1 MGSIPFQVLAPGHV
15 KQFIVFF
22 RLQIYS
28 KDCKNPFVSGY
39 KQVNNK
45 LSLIMKNLKNRVFS
59 KWINLIPVLYT
70 EYTLRRSVKMFK
82 NIVFII
88 LQRQEI

>member
-1 MGSIPFQVLAPGHV
+1 
-15 KQFIVFF
+15 
-22 RLQIYS
+22 
-28 KDCKNPFVSGY
+28 
-39 KQVNNK
+39 
-45 LSLIMKNLKNRVFS
+45 MKNLKNRVFS